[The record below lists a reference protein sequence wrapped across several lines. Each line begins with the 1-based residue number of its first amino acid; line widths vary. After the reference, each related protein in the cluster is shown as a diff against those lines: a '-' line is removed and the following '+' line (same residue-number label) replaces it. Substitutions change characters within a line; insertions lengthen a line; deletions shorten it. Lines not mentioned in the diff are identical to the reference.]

1 MQTQAPS
8 DSRPEMAQQTQ
19 AHRQKARRI
28 VDFFETLTPAALAQL
43 PNYYSP
49 QARFKDPFNDVTG
62 VPEIEK
68 IFHHMYLSLREPH
81 FVITGQVVDGAQI
94 FLMWEFRFHM
104 KRFDTRA
111 EQTIEGSSYLQ
122 LNAQG
127 LITLHRDYWDAAQ
140 ELYEKLPVLG
150 SLIRW
155 LKRRAMR

>member
-1 MQTQAPS
+1 MNTRQATQ
-8 DSRPEMAQQTQ
+8 DLVT
-19 AHRQKARRI
+19 
-28 VDFFETLTPAALAQL
+28 FFETLSPDSLAQL
-43 PNYYSP
+43 HTVYDA
-49 QARFKDPFNDVTG
+49 QARFKDPFNEVQG
-62 VPEIEK
+62 LPEIER
-68 IFHHMYLSLREPH
+68 IFRHMYVALEQPH

-150 SLIRW
+150 SLMRW